1 MRKVLITILLL
12 SLFVVKQA
20 FASFSL
26 LDLASL
32 NGQLS
37 NNAILCIHQD
47 LYGFMWFGTYDGLN
61 LYDGKKVTT
70 FRYEI
75 NNPNSL
81 SGNTIHNI
89 QSADDGYLW
98 ISTQRGLNKFSL
110 KESTGC

>member
-37 NNAILCIHQD
+37 NNAILCIHRIC
-47 LYGFMWFGTYDGLN
+47 MASCGLV
-61 LYDGKKVTT
+61 LMTD
-70 FRYEI
+70 
-75 NNPNSL
+75 
-81 SGNTIHNI
+81 
-89 QSADDGYLW
+89 
-98 ISTQRGLNKFSL
+98 
-110 KESTGC
+110 

>member
-47 LYGFMWFGTYDGLN
+47 LYGFMWFGTYDGLK

-81 SGNTIHNI
+81 SVIPSIIYKVLMMVICGYRLN
-89 QSADDGYLW
+89 ADL
-98 ISTQRGLNKFSL
+98 INFL
-110 KESTGC
+110 

>member
-61 LYDGKKVTT
+61 LYDRSEEHTSELHQIGRASCRERV
-70 FRYEI
+70 
-75 NNPNSL
+75 
-81 SGNTIHNI
+81 
-89 QSADDGYLW
+89 
-98 ISTQRGLNKFSL
+98 
-110 KESTGC
+110 

>member
-75 NNPNSL
+75 NNPFLVIPSIIYKVLMMVICGYRLN
-81 SGNTIHNI
+81 
-89 QSADDGYLW
+89 ADL
-98 ISTQRGLNKFSL
+98 INFL
-110 KESTGC
+110 